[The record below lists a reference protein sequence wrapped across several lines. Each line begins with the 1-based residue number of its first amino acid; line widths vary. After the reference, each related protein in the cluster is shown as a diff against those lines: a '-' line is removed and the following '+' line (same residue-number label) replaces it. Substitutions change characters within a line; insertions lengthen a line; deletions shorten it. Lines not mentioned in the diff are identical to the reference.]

1 MKRETMKRIAV
12 FGAALFLAA
21 GCTTQGRLTYLK
33 FEESNNYSE
42 LNASMQL
49 LKYEAYDGSVQQQ
62 MSALK
67 EARWISKYMEEEG
80 KREMALRAIAFMAF
94 GSEDG
99 DVRERSLSRLE
110 SILSGP
116 DWVGGLLGEEPWPL
130 HLRLAAVNGVID
142 VATGEL
148 GFEELVDDR
157 PMRFGVGTSQRTDA
171 IEFLLDH
178 WEEWDFTLQYE
189 GALGLGRIL
198 RTLPTLD
205 RCPADVCDES
215 IRKGFEKWG
224 NMAMDN
230 CPDSVCSESVRGKA
244 DEFLGNDEE
253 PEEKQEWRE
262 ESEELKEE
270 VWAELRDILKN
281 NDLPLL
287 VRTEIALLAGETHL
301 FGIRSEL
308 QERFDQVAQDEWLN
322 DESIPSDLRQLI
334 AAVQERQQLYGY
346 PAAQDPVP
354 SSGELTNL
362 AGQTPSFLALH
373 LDAVLR
379 EQTRIQETG
388 QVANDPNLAEAVF
401 SAFDPSEEGMLR
413 QGLLQGQVR
422 RNLAQ
427 GFRLE
432 DPRLSQMV
440 SDSLNQLER
449 LSEETDRPELA
460 RLSLTR
466 QLQMLEQIWPS
477 LKAQGASTGPLLKN
491 LVDRAEATLDLD
503 LRRAYLR
510 VVLAAHS
517 MEPNQVQPLVEGL
530 TSLDVVTRHQIDSVI
545 HPVSDGPLPETEP
558 APEAFSEETPE
569 A

>member
-1 MKRETMKRIAV
+1 MKRIAV

-99 DVRERSLSRLE
+99 DVRERSLTRLE
-110 SILSGP
+110 EILSGP
-116 DWVGGLLGEEPWPL
+116 SWLGEALGDEPWPL
-130 HLRLAAVNGVID
+130 HLQLAAVNGVID

-148 GFEELVDDR
+148 GFEQLVDDR
-157 PMRFGVGTSQRTDA
+157 PMRFGVETSQRTDA

-178 WEEWDFTLQYE
+178 WEEWEFALQHE
-189 GALGLGRIL
+189 AALGLGRIL

-244 DEFLGNDEE
+244 EEFLGNDEE
-253 PEEKQEWRE
+253 PDEKREWLE

-270 VWAELRDILKN
+270 VWDELQDQLKN

-287 VRTEIALLAGETHL
+287 VRVEIALLSGETHL
-301 FGIRSEL
+301 FGVRGEL
-308 QERFDQVAQDEWLN
+308 QEKLDQVVQNDWLT

-334 AAVQERQQLYGY
+334 SVIQERRQLYNY
-346 PAAQDPVP
+346 PAEQPLVP
-354 SSGELTNL
+354 EAGELVNL
-362 AGQTPSFLALH
+362 AQQTPSFLALH
-373 LDAVLR
+373 LDALIR
-379 EQTRIQETG
+379 QQLNFQQTG
-388 QVANDPNLAEAVF
+388 QLAGVPNLADL
-401 SAFDPSEEGMLR
+401 AFADLELTETGMLR
-413 QGLLQGQVR
+413 HNLSSHLLMQGMLAGFFLEDRSLEARALGT
-422 RNLAQ
+422 LAQ
-427 GFRLE
+427 LDRLME
-432 DPRLSQMV
+432 EESNPEWTRLA
-440 SDSLNQLER
+440 LKKQLT
-449 LSEETDRPELA
+449 L
-460 RLSLTR
+460 
-466 QLQMLEQIWPS
+466 MEQIWPS
-477 LKAQGASTGPLLKN
+477 FAKQGFNASGLLNELVRKAETA
-491 LVDRAEATLDLD
+491 LDLD
-503 LRRAYLR
+503 LQRSYLR
-510 VVLAAHS
+510 VVLAAY
-517 MEPNQVQPLVEGL
+517 PVYPDAVRPLLEGV
-530 TSLDVVTRHQIDSVI
+530 TSLDVLTRHQIDSVLNPI
-545 HPVSDGPLPETEP
+545 VDGSPEEP
-558 APEAFSEETPE
+558 SET
-569 A
+569 